1 LSYIFI
7 KFVTK
12 IVQNMSL
19 NIENQIL
26 NKIKKAKRGS
36 LFFTENFIKIGSS
49 DAIRKALERLVKN
62 QELERVT
69 AGMYVRPEIDR
80 YIGKV
85 PPNIEAIAEAIA
97 KRDGARI
104 VPTGVY
110 ALNRL
115 GLSTQVPMNI
125 IYLTDGSARKVNID
139 NRNIVFK
146 RVSPKNVATV
156 GEISGLV
163 IQALRTI
170 GKENVKEDEI
180 IKIQELLKKEKPTRL
195 AHDIRLA
202 PSWIRAIMQ
211 SVLNQPINEQ
221 RTTIVGNTTR
231 E

>member
-1 LSYIFI
+1 MI
-7 KFVTK
+7 
-12 IVQNMSL
+12 L

-26 NKIKKAKRGS
+26 NKIKKAKRGT
-36 LFFTENFIKIGSS
+36 LFFTENFINIGSS
-49 DAIRKALERLVKN
+49 DSIRKALERLVKN
-62 QELERVT
+62 QALERVS
-69 AGMYVRPEIDR
+69 AGMYVRPE
-80 YIGKV
+80 
-85 PPNIEAIAEAIA
+85 IAEAIA

-115 GLSTQVPMNI
+115 ELSTQVPMNI

-156 GEISGLV
+156 GEISRLA

-170 GKENVKEDEI
+170 GKENVREDEI

-211 SVLNQPINEQ
+211 PILKQPINE
-221 RTTIVGNTTR
+221 
-231 E
+231 

>member
-12 IVQNMSL
+12 IIKNMIL

-26 NKIKKAKRGS
+26 NKIKKAKKGT
-36 LFFTENFIKIGSS
+36 LFFTENFINIGLP

-62 QELERVT
+62 QALERVS
-69 AGMYVRPEIDR
+69 AGMYVRPEIDPF
-80 YIGKV
+80 IGKV

-139 NRNIVFK
+139 NRSIVFK

-156 GEISGLV
+156 GEISGLA

-170 GKENVKEDEI
+170 GKENVREDEI

-211 SVLNQPINEQ
+211 PILKQPINE
-221 RTTIVGNTTR
+221 
-231 E
+231 

>member
-1 LSYIFI
+1 MSYIFI

-12 IVQNMSL
+12 IIKNMIL

-26 NKIKKAKRGS
+26 NKIKKAKRGT
-36 LFFTENFIKIGSS
+36 LFFTENFIKIGSP

-62 QELERVT
+62 QALERVS
-69 AGMYVRPEIDR
+69 AGIYVRPEIDPF
-80 YIGKV
+80 IGKV
-85 PPNIEAIAEAIA
+85 PPNIEAIAQAIA

-156 GEISGLV
+156 GEISGLA

-170 GKENVKEDEI
+170 GKENVREDEI

-211 SVLNQPINEQ
+211 PILKQPINE
-221 RTTIVGNTTR
+221 
-231 E
+231 